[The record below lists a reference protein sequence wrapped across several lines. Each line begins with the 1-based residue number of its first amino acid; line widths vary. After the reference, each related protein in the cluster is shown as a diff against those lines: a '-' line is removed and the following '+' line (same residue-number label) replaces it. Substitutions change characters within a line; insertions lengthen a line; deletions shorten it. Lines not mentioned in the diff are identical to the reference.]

1 MAKPDSRLPGNRSS
15 NRWQRS
21 EHSPA
26 TYLYSYVRS
35 GVDIQNTREVLKL
48 EGETRARRTLQAG
61 GSSSKETDGIEL
73 KKRDAILKIPYIAHI
88 RVTSFYLA

>member
-61 GSSSKETDGIEL
+61 GSKGTDESSLKNET
-73 KKRDAILKIPYIAHI
+73 IL
-88 RVTSFYLA
+88 